1 MAVLR
6 RVALGLLVMASAAVL
21 VLAALELWN
30 YGQASVP
37 ASRPPLNPSDQ
48 ARALQDRVDLLSKRV
63 GDMEVL
69 AIVLLAT
76 SGLYAIVFVS
86 SSYLSANTFSRS
98 AGQTI
103 QQIQDQAGLAM
114 GELRELQERTQQSL
128 KDMLANPVA
137 PGPANAHQ
145 QAADLLARVRERH
158 SQTHTEQAKLE
169 LLRDENS
176 AAHLEATAGPELG
189 DPLAA
194 IYLAFARHYAQ
205 ADRARSQFHLE
216 RALRLAPASSPLA
229 SEIHFELACGWAAAR
244 EFNRAMAELRAAFE
258 HQFLAVEERL
268 ANEIEEGG
276 KLYELAS
283 TPPFDKA
290 VNDLLLNMN
299 IGIG

>member
-145 QAADLLARVRERH
+145 QAADLLARLRERH
-158 SQTHTEQAKLE
+158 SQTHTEQAKWE